1 MGGCQ
6 FYPLDKLI
14 SLVYDV
20 YILVSKLSKLV
31 ERIYQ
36 TMKVTAS
43 SNNLF
48 QLNRLGFVNCY
59 LVREDDGLTLI
70 DTTIGGQTQPIIQ
83 EANKL
88 GLPIVRIV
96 LTHAHIDHVGSLDAL
111 HEALPDAQVAISER
125 DARFLSGDKSLDPT
139 EPQVPLRGGYPICT
153 TKPELLLHEG
163 DRIGSLE
170 VIATPGHTPGH
181 LAFLDTRDR
190 AVIVGDAFQTLGGV
204 AVSGTFK
211 LLFPL
216 PALATWHKG
225 LALQSARKLLALQP
239 SVLTVGHG
247 RMLEDPQVAMQR
259 AIRVMEQSLAK
270 EEGKQAHVA

>member
-1 MGGCQ
+1 MRGCQ
-6 FYPLDKLI
+6 FSPLDKLMLLAYNI
-14 SLVYDV
+14 YTLV
-20 YILVSKLSKLV
+20 IKLNKLV

-43 SNNLF
+43 SDNLF
-48 QLNRLGFVNCY
+48 QLTRLGFVNCY
-59 LVREDDGLTLI
+59 LVREDDGFTLI
-70 DTTIGGQTQPIIQ
+70 DTGMSGQAQQIMR
-83 EANKL
+83 EARKL

-96 LTHAHIDHVGSLDAL
+96 LTHAHVDHVGSLDAL
-111 HEALPDAQVAISER
+111 HAALPNAQVAISER

-139 EPQVPLRGGYPICT
+139 EPQVPLRGGYPVCT

-170 VIATPGHTPGH
+170 AIATPGHTPGH

-190 AVIVGDAFQTLGGV
+190 AVIAGDAFQTLGGV
-204 AVSGTFK
+204 AVSGTIEI
-211 LLFPL
+211 LFPL

-225 LALQSARKLLALQP
+225 LALESARKLVALQP
-239 SVLTVGHG
+239 SSLAVGHG
-247 RMLEDPQVAMQR
+247 RVLNHPQAEMER

-270 EEGKQAHVA
+270 EERKQSHVA